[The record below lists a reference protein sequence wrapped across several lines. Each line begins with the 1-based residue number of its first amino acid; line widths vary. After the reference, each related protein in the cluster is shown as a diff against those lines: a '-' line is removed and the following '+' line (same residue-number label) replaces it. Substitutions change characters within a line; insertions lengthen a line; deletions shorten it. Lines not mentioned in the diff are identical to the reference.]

1 MTSKLVAGLLA
12 ILMLL
17 SGCLSLKQAEQPVEY
32 YTLEYDPPESREN
45 STLPFIIKF
54 EPFSTSPVYDS
65 NKISY
70 KEQKFKRREYAYH
83 KWQAVPGELV
93 TAFLARDFSRTSLFQ
108 AVILS
113 EPVPNY
119 SHLLSGQVEEFYQ
132 QSEHSPW
139 EAVLSIH
146 ITLSSMMPYDIQNP
160 TLFQKRYACRKRC
173 AQETPE
179 SFVEAMSR
187 AMKQVSAEVIQDVYA
202 KLSARK

>member
-1 MTSKLVAGLLA
+1 MKSKLVFGLVV

-32 YTLEYDPPESREN
+32 YTLEYDPPDTPETSA
-45 STLPFIIKF
+45 LPFIIKF

-65 NKISY
+65 NRISY

-83 KWQAVPGELV
+83 KWRAVPGEMV
-93 TAFLARDFSRTSLFQ
+93 TAFLARDFARTSLFQ
-108 AVILS
+108 AVVLS
-113 EPVPNY
+113 ETVPGY

-146 ITLSSMMPYDIQNP
+146 ITLSSMMPNDIQNP
-160 TLFQKRYACRKRC
+160 TLFQKRYSCRERSI
-173 AQETPE
+173 QQTPE

-187 AMKQVSAEVIQDVYA
+187 AMKQVSAEVIQDVYENL
-202 KLSARK
+202 KR